1 MTSSRLRRLLGLLVF
16 TVFGL
21 LALGAFLTGI
31 TLDGRELPAVQ
42 CTRSM
47 HLPESG
53 GPFNEG
59 TRVAGERT
67 FMPLGVNCTYDSPRD
82 AIGPQTVR
90 NSNWTAT
97 TVWVGGAVIALCGAS
112 LAFRPRTN
120 PETRPAR
127 DSKANEIPLDTPH

>member
-1 MTSSRLRRLLGLLVF
+1 MTSSRFRRLLGLLVL

-21 LALGAFLTGI
+21 LTLGAFLAGI
-31 TLDGRELPAVQ
+31 TLDGKEVPAVQ

-59 TRVAGERT
+59 TRVTGERT
-67 FMPLGVNCTYDSPRD
+67 IMPLGVNCTYDSPKD
-82 AIGPQTVR
+82 AIGPQTVQ
-90 NSNWTAT
+90 NSNWPAT
-97 TVWVGGAVIALCGAS
+97 TVWVGGTVIALYGTS

-120 PETRPAR
+120 PETRLAR
-127 DSKANEIPLDTPH
+127 DS